1 MSRRYYHGMRIVPPA
16 SSVTPV
22 SPRLFL
28 GSLVDAKRLA
38 KDNPHSIRTVIT
50 LCEECVKQRATG
62 IRYLQFPVCDAR
74 PIPIAL
80 LNAILES
87 IYQAVAD
94 GATLVHSH
102 SEISNTP
109 TLLAALL
116 DQTGSAK
123 FEDAICFLA
132 KLRPE
137 IAPSPNLIRCVT
149 NGIV

>member
-1 MSRRYYHGMRIVPPA
+1 VRIIRPA
-16 SSVTPV
+16 SSVTAV

-28 GSLVDAKRLA
+28 GSLADAERLA
-38 KDNPHSIRTVIT
+38 KDNPRPIRTVIT

-80 LNAILES
+80 LNAILEA

-94 GATLVHSH
+94 GATLVHCH
-102 SEISNTP
+102 SRIPRTP
-109 TLLAALL
+109 TLLAAFL

-137 IAPSPNLIRCVT
+137 ITPSPNLIRSVT
-149 NGIV
+149 SGIVYED